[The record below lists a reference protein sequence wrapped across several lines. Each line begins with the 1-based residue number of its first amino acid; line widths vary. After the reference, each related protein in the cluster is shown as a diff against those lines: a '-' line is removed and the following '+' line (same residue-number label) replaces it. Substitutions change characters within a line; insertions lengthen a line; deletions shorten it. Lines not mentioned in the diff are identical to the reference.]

1 MRMTTVAGAAGL
13 PLAKDLPA
21 RPGQMPLL
29 RAGAVVSERYGR
41 ALSDQGIHT
50 VWVEDELSEGIEP
63 DELLPDAARAEAAGR
78 FQHVL
83 AAARQAHVSSQ
94 PLPHEAMQQV
104 SQIVAHIVEQ
114 LPDGPA
120 ALVLTDLA
128 PADQYLQRHPVNVT
142 ALGLLLARE
151 HFRRV
156 GWVDAR
162 GERRHDRIEERL
174 SLLGVGLLLLDI
186 GTITIPSELLTRR
199 GPLDDAEWALMHGH
213 PEAGVRLLNPRS
225 TSPLVVNVVR
235 DHHERIDG
243 SGYPR
248 GIAGDEILQ
257 FARIAAIADVY
268 DAITYQR
275 PFQDASRAHIGV
287 RAIADG
293 AGSQFDA
300 DLAATFRALVFPFPV
315 GTEMRLGDGR
325 LGVVARV
332 DPADPDVPVVRVSD
346 GDAIDE
352 VTIDTRTEAVVP
364 DA

>member
-1 MRMTTVAGAAGL
+1 MTTVAGAAGL

-41 ALSDQGIHT
+41 ALADQGIHT

-94 PLPHEAMQQV
+94 PLPPEAMQEV
-104 SQIVAHIVEQ
+104 SRIVAQITEQ
-114 LPDGPA
+114 LPDGPDA
-120 ALVLTDLA
+120 ALVLNDLA

-151 HFRRV
+151 HFGRV
-156 GWVDAR
+156 GWVDSS
-162 GERRHDRIEERL
+162 GERHHDRIEQRL
-174 SLLGVGLLLLDI
+174 SLLGTGLLLLDI
-186 GTITIPSELLTRR
+186 GTITIPAELLTRR
-199 GPLDDAEWALMHGH
+199 GPLDDDEWALMRGH

-235 DHHERIDG
+235 DHHERMDG

-248 GIAGDEILQ
+248 GIAGDDIHE
-257 FARIAAIADVY
+257 FARIAAVADVY

-287 RAIADG
+287 RAIAEG

-300 DLAATFRALVFPFPV
+300 DLVATFRALVSPFPV
-315 GTEMRLGDGR
+315 GTEMRLRDGR
-325 LGVVARV
+325 VGVVARI
-332 DPADPDVPVVRVSD
+332 DPAEPDVPLVRVAD
-346 GDAIDE
+346 GGTVAE
-352 VTIDTRTEAVVP
+352 VAIDTRSEAIVP
-364 DA
+364 DG